1 MAKFRS
7 RKFRFYSACSF
18 SDSKPLLLIDNFEIE
33 TNYLHEIRLVLG
45 DGNFMNINNV
55 LYSLDGS
62 NTGNTNLSN
71 LIDTQLKPKR
81 QMM

>member
-1 MAKFRS
+1 M
-7 RKFRFYSACSF
+7 
-18 SDSKPLLLIDNFEIE
+18 
-33 TNYLHEIRLVLG
+33 HEIRLVLG

-81 QMM
+81 QMMLQSKSILMPQSDIMKEKYDVIKSTIIHRNMTN

>member
-1 MAKFRS
+1 M
-7 RKFRFYSACSF
+7 
-18 SDSKPLLLIDNFEIE
+18 
-33 TNYLHEIRLVLG
+33 HEIRLVLG

-81 QMM
+81 QMMLQSKSMLMPQSDIMKVKYDGIKSTIIHRNMTN